1 MRLYR
6 LLIFLSAFLLF
17 LVQPLLTKVFLPW
30 FGGSAS
36 VWAMSLMFFTT
47 VLLCGYLYAHILA
60 NYSQRI
66 QIRVHAT
73 LLVLCGIV
81 LLSFWIRWG
90 SPLSP
95 TLDFRPDPQVNPMWA
110 LLSLFGLV
118 IAFPYILLSST
129 SPLLQSWFFRT
140 NKKTAY
146 SLYAVSNIGSLGAL
160 LSYPFV
166 FEPVFTLQTQGWIWG
181 SGFLLYLVILLFL
194 MNTLRKQHFVS
205 KPVEQP
211 KTMCSSR
218 MLLWFML
225 AFIPAF
231 LLVATTNSLTQGIAS
246 FPLLWIVP
254 LAIYLIAF
262 ILAFSDFQFQ
272 QKLFFCTTACLSL
285 VTLYTLNESF
295 DIFLP
300 VYLVIL
306 LPFLF
311 FGCFFF
317 HKWLYNIRPDGHALT
332 TYYVWIAFGG
342 ASGTALCAVGFP
354 LLFSRP
360 VEMTF
365 SLLVVLGF
373 VLWKL
378 IVLFVPSSIR
388 FLFDKK
394 MLVFFTITSG
404 CLVLL
409 FFTFG
414 TSSALFEDR
423 SFYGFVKVRDTQTV
437 AGIERHLLNGRI
449 LHGAQLLGNDT
460 KPVAISYFG
469 LESGIGRL
477 LTAESLGSR
486 RVGVIGLG
494 AGTIAAY
501 CRPGDVYRFFEID
514 PLINVVAHNWFSY
527 LKSCAGSEVVLGDGR
542 LSLELE
548 EQEHQELYDVLVLD
562 AFSDDSIPV
571 HLLTKEAIDLYF
583 RRIKP
588 GGVVAIHISNRYID
602 LQPVLRTNIQQQ
614 RFGVLIQD
622 DGDERQGT
630 LISDW
635 VLLSEDKTALPT
647 KDDQTPEDFAIGRR
661 VTWTDDYSNLLSVIR
676 L

>member
-1 MRLYR
+1 M
-6 LLIFLSAFLLF
+6 
-17 LVQPLLTKVFLPW
+17 
-30 FGGSAS
+30 
-36 VWAMSLMFFTT
+36 
-47 VLLCGYLYAHILA
+47 
-60 NYSQRI
+60 
-66 QIRVHAT
+66 
-73 LLVLCGIV
+73 
-81 LLSFWIRWG
+81 
-90 SPLSP
+90 
-95 TLDFRPDPQVNPMWA
+95 
-110 LLSLFGLV
+110 
-118 IAFPYILLSST
+118 
-129 SPLLQSWFFRT
+129 
-140 NKKTAY
+140 
-146 SLYAVSNIGSLGAL
+146 
-160 LSYPFV
+160 
-166 FEPVFTLQTQGWIWG
+166 
-181 SGFLLYLVILLFL
+181 
-194 MNTLRKQHFVS
+194 
-205 KPVEQP
+205 
-211 KTMCSSR
+211 
-218 MLLWFML
+218 
-225 AFIPAF
+225 
-231 LLVATTNSLTQGIAS
+231 
-246 FPLLWIVP
+246 
-254 LAIYLIAF
+254 
-262 ILAFSDFQFQ
+262 
-272 QKLFFCTTACLSL
+272 
-285 VTLYTLNESF
+285 
-295 DIFLP
+295 
-300 VYLVIL
+300 
-306 LPFLF
+306 
-311 FGCFFF
+311 
-317 HKWLYNIRPDGHALT
+317 
-332 TYYVWIAFGG
+332 
-342 ASGTALCAVGFP
+342 
-354 LLFSRP
+354 
-360 VEMTF
+360 
-365 SLLVVLGF
+365 
-373 VLWKL
+373 
-378 IVLFVPSSIR
+378 
-388 FLFDKK
+388 
-394 MLVFFTITSG
+394 
-404 CLVLL
+404 
-409 FFTFG
+409 
-414 TSSALFEDR
+414 
-423 SFYGFVKVRDTQTV
+423 